1 MPSCPT
7 NYRSEVNSSY
17 FLNTPRRPEIKDRR
31 NFFTPHQPAANLT
44 YMTYINSGAYTH
56 KFMENQF
63 SQPLQNYQAQTLI
76 NILYIYMYTYHVIL
90 LFGIYATRKKEF
102 LQYFMLYYFLSCFSS
117 SRLLCNSTV
126 SYMI

>member
-17 FLNTPRRPEIKDRR
+17 FLNTPRRPEIKDRI

-44 YMTYINSGAYTH
+44 YMTYINSGVYTR

-76 NILYIYMYTYHVIL
+76 NILYIYICIHI
-90 LFGIYATRKKEF
+90 
-102 LQYFMLYYFLSCFSS
+102 MLYYCLVYMLHEKRSFYNTSCFITFYHA
-117 SRLLCNSTV
+117 LVAVDYCVIPQFLT
-126 SYMI
+126 